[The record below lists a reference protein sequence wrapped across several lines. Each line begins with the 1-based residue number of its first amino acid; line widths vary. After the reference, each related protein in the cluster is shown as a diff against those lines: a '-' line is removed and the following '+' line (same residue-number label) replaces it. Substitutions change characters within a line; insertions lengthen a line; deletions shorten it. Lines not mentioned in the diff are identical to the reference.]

1 MANHL
6 KFGGK
11 LELLRRSAGLSIAA
25 AEKKSGMREGR
36 WEELEQGLHEPR
48 AGDFIRA
55 LLAVRC
61 KDYTVFDPED
71 FDRCAQ

>member
-1 MANHL
+1 MAGSL

-11 LELLRRSAGLSIAA
+11 LKMLRRAKGLSISA

-36 WEELEQGLHEPR
+36 WEELEDAKHEPR

-55 LLAVRC
+55 LMVVGC
-61 KDYTVFDPED
+61 QDYTVFEPDD
-71 FDRCAQ
+71 FEKVSQ

>member
-1 MANHL
+1 MNGHL

-11 LELLRRSAGLSIAA
+11 LKMLRRSAGLSLAA

-36 WEELEQGLHEPR
+36 WEELEDGLHEPR

-55 LLAVRC
+55 LVTVRC
-61 KDYTVFDPED
+61 KDYTVFTAED
-71 FDRCAQ
+71 FERVAG